1 MAKSAYLMENSFSAE
16 NILCYNPADVY
27 SNGYKIRNPLKFP
40 APLMIFQL
48 SVISLTSLL
57 ICVGLKPLGQPNLV
71 SQVLGGIV
79 FGPSLLGHLKGVK
92 ETMFPTRSV
101 MALETA
107 ATFGVLFN
115 LFAIGVE
122 CDSKRMFRPGKKAII
137 IGISVFISSL
147 ALNMALAMLMRHFI
161 TLDPHLAK
169 ALPTIAISQSIVGFP
184 NICSLLKEM
193 QMLNTDQGRLATSA
207 AMFCDIIGFTMGSAG
222 FIQLQMEKEHSI
234 ERKMGSALSPLILV
248 IFTIYFVR
256 PAIKKTLKLRLEG
269 KSIGENYF
277 VCVLIIVLAYILSA
291 ETIGQHFLFGALL
304 LGMAIPEGPPLGSAL
319 IRKLYYPV
327 GKILYPVFLTTS
339 GLKTD
344 IFTIHFKTLWVIS
357 ILIFF
362 SVLLKIGVMIII
374 TRYTGLT
381 IHDSVIIGL
390 MLNSRGVCDVVFFNL
405 WRISKALSDE
415 HFAVVITISVI
426 LVTVIIAPLLK
437 FLIGAI
443 EHQTPTKRRTLQHS
457 KPDSEL
463 RIMVCVHDL
472 QSVPTMINLLEA
484 SNATEKSPIGVI
496 GLVLIEL
503 VGRAAPLLITHNH
516 SPGDIPEDA
525 SISLQIINALRQY
538 ELAYETCVTLQPFTT
553 ITHFE
558 LMHEDICRVALDQ
571 NATFMIVPF
580 HKHWEIDGS
589 IGTSSRTIQ
598 NINSKVIKKA
608 PCSVGILVDRGILK
622 GSMAILN
629 NQGGYHIAVVYI
641 GGPDD
646 AESLA
651 YGARL
656 ARHQN
661 VSITLIRFLMFGYDN
676 ARERKLDNS
685 LIEAVRYENSTNE
698 NFIYEER
705 VTRDGVGLSASL
717 RTLEDRFDLIVV
729 GRHHEDSPLLVGL
742 GEWSECPELG
752 VVGDFLA
759 SLDVGIIAS
768 VLVVQQQR
776 VRGKLVNR
784 AMKPV
789 VLNNQD
795 GGPYPDMNNNNAV
808 NNGIS
813 TPRTSTSNDQ
823 PRWEITI
830 DRAN

>member
-1 MAKSAYLMENSFSAE
+1 MAKSAYLTDNSFIE
-16 NILCYNPADVY
+16 QNILCYDPTDVT
-27 SNGYKIRNPLKFP
+27 SNGYKARNPLKFP
-40 APLMIFQL
+40 APLMVFQL

-57 ICVGLKPLGQPNLV
+57 IGVGLKPLGQPTLV

-79 FGPSLLGHLKGVK
+79 FGPSLLGHLEQVK
-92 ETMFPTRSV
+92 ETMFPIRGV

-107 ATFGVLFN
+107 ATFGVFFYLFV
-115 LFAIGVE
+115 IGVE
-122 CDSKRMFRPGKKAII
+122 CDSKRMFRPGKKAVI
-137 IGISVFISSL
+137 IGVSVLFSSL
-147 ALNMALAMLMRHFI
+147 ASTIALALLMQRFI
-161 TLDPHLAK
+161 SLEPHLAK
-169 ALPTIAISQSIVGFP
+169 SLPIIAVSQCVVGFP

-193 QMLNTDQGRLATSA
+193 QVLNTDQGRLATSA
-207 AMFCDIIGFTMGSAG
+207 AMFCDVIGFTMGAVG
-222 FIQLQMEKEHSI
+222 FIKLQLEKEHSI
-234 ERKMGSALSPLILV
+234 EHKVGSVLSPVILV
-248 IFTIYFVR
+248 IFTVFFVR
-256 PAIKKTLKLRLEG
+256 PVIKKTLRLRPEG
-269 KSIGENYF
+269 KPVGENYF
-277 VCVLIIVLAYILSA
+277 VCILIIVLAYILAA

-304 LGMAIPEGPPLGSAL
+304 LGMAIPEGPPLGAAL
-319 IRKLYYPV
+319 IRKLHYPV

-344 IFTIHFKTLWVIS
+344 IFTIHFKSLWVIS
-357 ILIFF
+357 ILVLF
-362 SVLLKIGVMIII
+362 SVLIKIGVMIII

-381 IHDSVIIGL
+381 IIDSIIVGL

-405 WRISKALSDE
+405 WRISEALSDE
-415 HFAVVITISVI
+415 HFAVVIIISVI
-426 LVTVIIAPLLK
+426 LVTVIITPLLR
-437 FLIGAI
+437 FLLRAI
-443 EHQTPTKRRTLQHS
+443 EQQTPTKRRTLQHS
-457 KPDSEL
+457 RPDTEL
-463 RIMVCVHDL
+463 RILVCVHDL
-472 QSVPTMINLLEA
+472 QSVPTMVNLLEA
-484 SNATEKSPIGVI
+484 SNPTEHSPIGVI
-496 GLVLIEL
+496 ALVLIEL

-516 SPGDIPEDA
+516 SQGNIPQDA

-553 ITHFE
+553 ITHFD
-558 LMHEDICRVALDQ
+558 LMHEDICRLALDQ
-571 NATFMIVPF
+571 NATFMILPF

-589 IGTSSRTIQ
+589 VGTSSRAIQ

-622 GSMAILN
+622 GSMVTLN
-629 NQGGYHIAVVYI
+629 NQGVFHAAVVYI

-651 YGARL
+651 YGTRL
-656 ARHQN
+656 ARHPN

-685 LIEAVRYENSTNE
+685 LIEAVRYENSMNE

-705 VTRDGVGLSASL
+705 VTRDGVGLSACL
-717 RTLEDRFDLIVV
+717 RGIEDRFDLIVV
-729 GRHHEDSPLLVGL
+729 GKHHQDSPLLMGL

-759 SLDVGIIAS
+759 SPDVGITAS

-789 VLNNQD
+789 VVNNQD
-795 GGPYPDMNNNNAV
+795 GPPQDMNNTL

-813 TPRTSTSNDQ
+813 TPRTSISNDH

>member
-1 MAKSAYLMENSFSAE
+1 MAKSSALTDTSFTAE
-16 NILCYNPADVY
+16 NILCYDPADVS
-27 SNGYKIRNPLKFP
+27 SNGYKVRNPLKFP
-40 APLMIFQL
+40 APLMVFQL

-57 ICVGLKPLGQPNLV
+57 IDVGLKPLGQPSLV
-71 SQVLGGIV
+71 AQVLGGIV
-79 FGPSLLGHLKGVK
+79 FGPSLLGHLETVR
-92 ETMFPTRSV
+92 ETMFPTRGV

-115 LFAIGVE
+115 LFVIGVE
-122 CDSKRMFRPGKKAII
+122 CDSKRMFRPGKKAVV
-137 IGISVFISSL
+137 IGISVMFTSLGSTL
-147 ALNMALAMLMRHFI
+147 ALSMLLKSVIPM
-161 TLDPHLAK
+161 DPRLAK
-169 ALPTIAISQSIVGFP
+169 SLPIIAASQCVIGFP
-184 NICSLLKEM
+184 NICCLLKEM
-193 QMLNTDQGRLATSA
+193 QILNTDQGRLATSS
-207 AMFCDIIGFTMGSAG
+207 AMLCDVIGLTLGAVG
-222 FIQLQMEKEHSI
+222 FIKLQMEKEHSI
-234 ERKMGSALSPLILV
+234 SQKMGSILSPLILV

-256 PAIKKTLKLRLEG
+256 PAIKKTLRLRPEG
-269 KSIGENYF
+269 KPVGENYF
-277 VCVLIIVLAYILSA
+277 VCILVLALTYILAA
-291 ETIGQHFLFGALL
+291 ETIGQHFLFGSLL
-304 LGMAIPEGPPLGSAL
+304 LGMAIPEGPPLGAAL
-319 IRKLYYPV
+319 IRKLHYPV
-327 GKILYPVFLTTS
+327 GKVLYPVFLTTS

-344 IFTIHFKTLWVIS
+344 IFTIHFKSLWVIALLVLFGV
-357 ILIFF
+357 LI
-362 SVLLKIGVMIII
+362 KIVVMMII

-381 IHDSVIIGL
+381 IHDSIIVGL

-415 HFAVVITISVI
+415 HFAVVIMISVV
-426 LVTVIIAPLLK
+426 LVMVIITPLIR
-437 FLIGAI
+437 FLLRAI
-443 EHQTPTKRRTLQHS
+443 EQQAPTKRRTLQHS

-463 RIMVCVHDL
+463 RILVCVHEL
-472 QSVPTMINLLEA
+472 QSVPTMVNLLEA
-484 SNATEKSPIGVI
+484 SNATEQSPIGVI
-496 GLVLIEL
+496 ALVLIEL
-503 VGRAAPLLITHNH
+503 AGRAAPLLITHNH
-516 SPGDIPEDA
+516 SQGAIPQDA

-538 ELAYETCVTLQPFTT
+538 ELAYESCVTLQPFTT

-571 NATFMIVPF
+571 NATFIILPF

-589 IGTSSRTIQ
+589 VGTSSRAIQ

-622 GSMAILN
+622 GSMASLN
-629 NQGGYHIAVVYI
+629 NQGVYRVAVVYI

-656 ARHQN
+656 ARHQT
-661 VSITLIRFLMFGYDN
+661 VSITLIRFLMFGFDN

-698 NFIYEER
+698 NFVYEEH

-717 RTLEDRFDLIVV
+717 RGLEDRFDLIVV

-742 GEWSECPELG
+742 GAWSECPELG

-759 SLDVGIIAS
+759 SSDVGITAS

-776 VRGKLVNR
+776 VRGKLVSR

-789 VLNNQD
+789 VSNQD
-795 GGPYPDMNNNNAV
+795 GPYPDMNNAL

-813 TPRTSTSNDQ
+813 TPRTSVSNDH

>member
-1 MAKSAYLMENSFSAE
+1 MAKSSYLMDNSFTE
-16 NILCYNPADVY
+16 QNILCYDPSDVS
-27 SNGYKIRNPLKFP
+27 SNGYKVRNPLKLP
-40 APLMIFQL
+40 APLMVFQL

-57 ICVGLKPLGQPNLV
+57 IDVGLKPLGQPSLV
-71 SQVLGGIV
+71 AQVLGGIV
-79 FGPSLLGHLKGVK
+79 FGPSVLGHLEAVK
-92 ETMFPTRSV
+92 ETIFPTRGV

-115 LFAIGVE
+115 LFVIGVE
-122 CDSKRMFRPGKKAII
+122 CDSKRMFRPGKKAVI
-137 IGISVFISSL
+137 IGVSVLFTTLASTL
-147 ALNMALAMLMRHFI
+147 ALSMLIKSFVPM
-161 TLDPHLAK
+161 DPRLAK
-169 ALPTIAISQSIVGFP
+169 SLPIVAASQCVVGFP

-193 QMLNTDQGRLATSA
+193 QILNTDQGRIATSA
-207 AMFCDIIGFTMGSAG
+207 AMFCDIIGLTLGAVG
-222 FIQLQMEKEHSI
+222 FIKLQVEKEHSVAQ
-234 ERKMGSALSPLILV
+234 KMGSILSPLILV
-248 IFTIYFVR
+248 IFTVYFVR
-256 PAIKKTLKLRLEG
+256 PAVMKTLRLRPEG
-269 KSIGENYF
+269 KPVGENYF
-277 VCVLIIVLAYILSA
+277 ICILVLVLAYILAA
-291 ETIGQHFLFGALL
+291 ETIGQHFLFGSLL
-304 LGMAIPEGPPLGSAL
+304 LGMAIPEGPPLGAAL
-319 IRKLYYPV
+319 IRKLHYPV

-344 IFTIHFKTLWVIS
+344 IFNIHFKSLWVIS
-357 ILIFF
+357 LLVLFGVLI
-362 SVLLKIGVMIII
+362 KIGVMMII

-381 IHDSVIIGL
+381 IHDSIIVGL
-390 MLNSRGVCDVVFFNL
+390 MLNARGVCDVVFFNI
-405 WRISKALSDE
+405 WRISQALSDE
-415 HFAVVITISVI
+415 HFAVAIIISVV
-426 LVTVIIAPLLK
+426 LVMVIITPLIR
-437 FLIGAI
+437 FLLRAI
-443 EHQTPTKRRTLQHS
+443 EQQAPTKRRTLQHS
-457 KPDSEL
+457 KPDLEL
-463 RIMVCVHDL
+463 RILVCIHEL
-472 QSVPTMINLLEA
+472 QSVPSMVNLLEA
-484 SNATEKSPIGVI
+484 SNATEQSPIGVI

-516 SPGDIPEDA
+516 SQGAIPEDG

-538 ELAYETCVTLQPFTT
+538 ELAYESCVTLQPFTT

-558 LMHEDICRVALDQ
+558 LMHEDICRLALDQ
-571 NATFMIVPF
+571 NATFIILPF

-589 IGTSSRTIQ
+589 IGTSSRAIQ

-608 PCSVGILVDRGILK
+608 PCSLGILVDRGILK
-622 GSMAILN
+622 GTMATLS
-629 NQGGYHIAVVYI
+629 NQGVYHVAVVYI

-661 VSITLIRFLMFGYDN
+661 VSITLIRFLMFGFDN

-698 NFIYEER
+698 SFVYEEH

-717 RTLEDRFDLIVV
+717 RGLEDRFDLIVV
-729 GRHHEDSPLLVGL
+729 GRNHDDSPLLVGL
-742 GEWSECPELG
+742 GTWSECPELG

-759 SLDVGIIAS
+759 SPDVGITAS
-768 VLVVQQQR
+768 VLVVHQQR

-784 AMKPV
+784 AVKPV
-789 VLNNQD
+789 AVNNQD
-795 GGPYPDMNNNNAV
+795 GPYPDMNNAL

-813 TPRTSTSNDQ
+813 TPRTSVSNDH